1 MRCAV
6 PVSDMIIFFGRFFR
20 IQWVFTRSPAIMR
33 HMRNGTCT
41 SIIFRRFFARRPLKN
56 SWWDMSFWQCPS
68 GISLQN
74 QAPHGFGI
82 AVKRISQ
89 SRNKKPYSTEFYP
102 INFEAGIILSFV
114 HINSGIPF
122 TTIRKYTI
130 EKLKKYQSM
139 KWETFKMVRK

>member
-1 MRCAV
+1 MEEIKFNNDYSKLPLNWEGTQAV
-6 PVSDMIIFFGRFFR
+6 LIGIAFCNSIEKLKKSMPQFV
-20 IQWVFTRSPAIMR
+20 R
-33 HMRNGTCT
+33 HDT
-41 SIIFRRFFARRPLKN
+41 SI
-56 SWWDMSFWQCPS
+56 
-68 GISLQN
+68 
-74 QAPHGFGI
+74 
-82 AVKRISQ
+82 
-89 SRNKKPYSTEFYP
+89 RNKKPYSTEFYP